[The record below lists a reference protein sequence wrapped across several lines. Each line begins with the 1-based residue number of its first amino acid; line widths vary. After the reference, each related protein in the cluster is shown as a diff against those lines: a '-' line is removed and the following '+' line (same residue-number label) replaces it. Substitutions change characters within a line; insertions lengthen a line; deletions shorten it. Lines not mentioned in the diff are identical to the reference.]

1 MSCAAAVLSYCMI
14 VGRRPLPKPRQ
25 RIKQHIRALL
35 RRAAAGAS
43 GGGGGGAVGVAELAV
58 LAKMLRWPP
67 PALFPALDLARL
79 LALAAVP
86 AAQLA
91 ADAGPIE
98 PSSAGRAMLCALASV
113 TAVCCRVMPGAAQR
127 AN

>member
-1 MSCAAAVLSYCMI
+1 M
-14 VGRRPLPKPRQ
+14 
-25 RIKQHIRALL
+25 
-35 RRAAAGAS
+35 GA
-43 GGGGGGAVGVAELAV
+43 AELAV

-79 LALAAVP
+79 LALDAAA

-98 PSSAGRAMLCALASV
+98 ASSAGEARRFAHLIISLA
-113 TAVCCRVMPGAAQR
+113 A
-127 AN
+127 